1 MAATSP
7 RAAGQ
12 PGQNKGARGSYN
24 KKSLHKAAA
33 KQDHMQKAK
42 PLIPVI
48 PVWGQAL
55 QSSGGVAAGWQSTEM
70 HGGLVVT
77 RR

>member
-12 PGQNKGARGSYN
+12 PGQNKGTRGSYN
-24 KKSLHKAAA
+24 KSLHKAAA
-33 KQDHMQKAK
+33 KQDHMQKVK

-55 QSSGGVAAGWQSTEM
+55 QSSGGVAAGLQSTEM